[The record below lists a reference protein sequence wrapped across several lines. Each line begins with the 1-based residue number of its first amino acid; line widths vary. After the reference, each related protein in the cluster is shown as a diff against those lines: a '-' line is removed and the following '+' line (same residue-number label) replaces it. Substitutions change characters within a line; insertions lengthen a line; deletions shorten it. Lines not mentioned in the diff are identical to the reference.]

1 MHPLDIGLSSGNRK
15 IENMCVRKKKVR
27 THTHAVLERRTAS
40 QPNKHTACLLALLSI
55 PFTDAAAAAYVLN
68 SSPSLIYN
76 ESHKKKSKENKNH
89 NLQRTK
95 KKNSRFLT
103 NNNDSQ
109 CNQYKFFFFFS
120 FCTYLFSIIFT
131 F

>member
-1 MHPLDIGLSSGNRK
+1 VC
-15 IENMCVRKKKVR
+15 EKKKVR

-109 CNQYKFFFFFS
+109 CNQYKFFFFSLSVLICSLLYSHFEENRHPPLLPS
-120 FCTYLFSIIFT
+120 QVHR
-131 F
+131 